1 MTVVIETAAVLNSR
15 PLSYISSDVEEP
27 LTPSHLLFGYRILS
41 IPDPLLKDADPDILE
56 TTNTVNCKM
65 KHMTKVKGETM
76 EMMET

>member
-27 LTPSHLLFGYRILS
+27 LTPSHLLFGYRVLS
-41 IPDPLLKDADPDILE
+41 IPDPLLEDADPDILE
-56 TTNTVNCKM
+56 TTNTVDHKM

-76 EMMET
+76 ETLET